1 MTEDNVELFIS
12 ELRSEADAAHFAHVT
27 EPAIARASRPSL
39 MDRLRARAVAVA
51 AGVVLTVGGFGG
63 AAYAANGAA
72 PGDTFY
78 GLDRALEAVGI
89 GNGGSAE
96 RLAEVKEL
104 VDHGQTAGGL
114 EHAADIVEGD
124 VGAQAALLA
133 AAERIGALDEVEAHE
148 GVAAL
153 LTYLSE
159 SVGSVDGPTVAELAR
174 AINGQ
179 HGEDGEEGEDG
190 DDGDDDD
197 AEDGEGPPEGVTP
210 GGPPDGSGP
219 PDHGGPPVTT
229 P

>member
-78 GLDRALEAVGI
+78 GLDRALESVGI

-124 VGAQAALLA
+124 VGAQEGAAAL
-133 AAERIGALDEVEAHE
+133 
-148 GVAAL
+148 
-153 LTYLSE
+153 
-159 SVGSVDGPTVAELAR
+159 
-174 AINGQ
+174 
-179 HGEDGEEGEDG
+179 
-190 DDGDDDD
+190 
-197 AEDGEGPPEGVTP
+197 
-210 GGPPDGSGP
+210 
-219 PDHGGPPVTT
+219 
-229 P
+229 